1 MGWTMNHGT
10 RASIAFLA
18 ALATTPAVAADAEGG
33 LEEIVVTATKRESS
47 LQDVPMAMQAFTAEA
62 LEQAG
67 ADQVDSYYRMIPN
80 FAVVDRGA
88 GAKLYSIRGISTGL
102 VTQGA
107 STVGVYI
114 DEMPVSAA
122 GFQPDPR
129 LFDLD
134 RVEVL
139 RGPQGTLYGEGSI
152 GGTVRMITPRPDSTA
167 FAGKIDSTY
176 QSTQKGADGY
186 KLNGMVNLP
195 LIENV
200 LALRVSGLHHDLGG
214 FIDRIPLPQG
224 VSLDAN
230 TLLGLPPGT
239 VPILGTGPLP
249 GRKDINDEKVSAG
262 RASLAWK
269 VSERFDL
276 EVSYLKQS
284 MEADAHNTSIGGVA
298 GVGDLQSNLILAE
311 KVKDDFDLANL
322 TLSFDL
328 GWATLLS
335 STSRYER
342 TRDAT
347 ADTSD
352 LGEAIFPNAKLAGS
366 STFTTELQ
374 DMVSEE
380 LRLTSKGDGPFSWIG
395 GVFYVDKDNGFE
407 QIIEDQNGVFVG
419 FMQILG
425 LPVTNARQ
433 LLDQTGRQEEK
444 QKALFGEISYAFTEK
459 LSATVGARYFDIEQ
473 RDTLVNNDI
482 NILGLGLTDGVS
494 QTGESDTIMK
504 FNLRY
509 SASDDVLLWTTASQ
523 GFRIGGTNT
532 TPGIPQENRTYGS
545 DTLWN
550 YEIGARTSWLEN
562 RLIVNSSVYYIDWS
576 DIQLALPLGTAFGT
590 INAGKA
596 RIIGAELELQA
607 RPAQGVD
614 VVLAAG
620 YNDGQLTEDTPGA
633 PAGPNPGFD
642 GDRLPGVPRFNF
654 SASTQ
659 YVFPLGSAGLDG
671 FARLDYSYTGDSST
685 TFNELSTANGMPSHF
700 NPQSYSLLNLRLGVQ
715 NERWSTALFVDNLT
729 DERAQMLIDNSAVAQ
744 RITRNRPRTVG
755 VNVRFNF

>member
-1 MGWTMNHGT
+1 MKLGM
-10 RASIAFLA
+10 RASLA
-18 ALATTPAVAADAEGG
+18 ALSVLSVTQLAAAEPEAG
-33 LEEIVVTATKRESS
+33 LEEVVVTATKRESS
-47 LQDVPMAMQAFTAEA
+47 LQDVAMPMQAFTADTLEA
-62 LEQAG
+62 MG
-67 ADQVDSYYRMIPN
+67 ATEVDNYYRLIPN
-80 FAVVDRGA
+80 FAVVDRGS
-88 GAKLYSIRGISTGL
+88 GGKLYSIRGISTGL

-129 LFDLD
+129 LFDIE

-152 GGTVRMITPRPDSTA
+152 GGTVRMITPRPDPSKFDA
-167 FAGKIDSTY
+167 KIDTSY
-176 QSTQKGADGY
+176 QTTKHGSDGY
-186 KLNGMVNLP
+186 KLNAMVNMP
-195 LIENV
+195 LVQDV
-200 LALRVSGLHHDLGG
+200 LALRVSALHHDLGG
-214 FIDRIPLPQG
+214 FIDRIAMPEG

-239 VPILGTGPLP
+239 VPILGSGPLP
-249 GRKDINDEKVSAG
+249 FKKDINDEVTTAG
-262 RASLAWK
+262 RASLAWN
-269 VSERFDL
+269 VSERFQV
-276 EVSYLKQS
+276 EASYLKQKID
-284 MEADAHNTSIGGVA
+284 ADARNTSVGGVA
-298 GVGDLQSNLILAE
+298 GVGDLESNFVRDELVYDE
-311 KVKDDFDLANL
+311 FDLGNL
-322 TLSFDL
+322 TLSYDL
-328 GWATLLS
+328 GWASLFS
-335 STSRYER
+335 STSRYKR
-342 TRDAT
+342 TRDVT

-352 LGEAIFPNAKLAGS
+352 LGEAIFPTAKLPGS

-374 DMVSEE
+374 DMWSEE
-380 LRLTSKGDGPFSWIG
+380 LRLTSKGDGRLSWIG
-395 GVFYVDKDNGFE
+395 GLFYTDKDNGFE
-407 QIIEDQNGVFVG
+407 QIIEDKYGVFVG

-444 QKALFGEISYAFTEK
+444 QKALFGEMTYAFTEK
-459 LSATVGARYFDIEQ
+459 LSATVGARYFDIDQ

-494 QTGESDTIMK
+494 ETGESDTIMK
-504 FNLRY
+504 FNVRY
-509 SASDDVLLWTTASQ
+509 NVSDDVMLWTTASQ

-532 TPGIPQENRTYGS
+532 TPGIPDENRTYGS

-550 YEIGARTSWLEN
+550 YEIGARTSWLDN
-562 RLIVNSSVYYIDWS
+562 RLVVNSSIYYIDWT

-607 RPAQGVD
+607 RPMPGLDLA
-614 VVLAAG
+614 LAAG

-642 GDRLPGVPRFNF
+642 GDRLPGVPRFNLAA
-654 SASTQ
+654 SAQ
-659 YVFPLGSAGLDG
+659 YGFPLGSGGLEG
-671 FARLDYSYTGDSST
+671 FGRVDYSYTGDSTT

-700 NPQSYSLLNLRLGVQ
+700 NPASYSLVNLRFGVRKD
-715 NERWSTALFVDNLT
+715 RWTTALFIDNVT
-729 DERAQMLIDNSAVAQ
+729 DERAQLLIDNSSVTE
-744 RITRNRPRTVG
+744 RITRNRPRTIG
-755 VNVRFNF
+755 LNVRFDF